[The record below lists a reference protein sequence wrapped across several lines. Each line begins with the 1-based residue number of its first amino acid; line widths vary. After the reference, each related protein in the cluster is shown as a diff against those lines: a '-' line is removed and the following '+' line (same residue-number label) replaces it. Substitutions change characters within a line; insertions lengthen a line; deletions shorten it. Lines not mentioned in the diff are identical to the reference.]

1 MSSSVHHSRRRGPRV
16 LIWIAAIIVVLFLLI
31 RFVGSPIATSLVNK
45 RLEALPGYPGHVGAV
60 QLALWRGRVIATD
73 FTLVQQ
79 GHEDDGPVLMV
90 GSGAFTLSP
99 SALLRGKIS
108 GRIAISDVEV
118 LMIQEPPKADET
130 AKADKKAKKEA
141 HKQGGRA
148 WQDLLQKNFPIDM
161 TRLEVSN
168 LKVKF
173 VDRGRALQPQMLL
186 EKVHLVA
193 HDFKTKPQQSG
204 DLPAKITLQGHFAGG
219 GDLSVDASGD
229 STAADPTFHA
239 AVEIKAMELVPM
251 HDFLQSYAL
260 VDVKRGQFEL
270 YIEAAAKG
278 GHYEGYLK
286 PFFRDLEFK
295 AVPNPEKNFIQNAA
309 VKVAS
314 ATQELLKNKEDKV
327 ATKAPFQGDFA
338 DNKVDLWVTIENLLR
353 NAFVNALREGFD
365 GQKPTG

>member
-1 MSSSVHHSRRRGPRV
+1 MPASTKRHRWPRI
-16 LIWIAAIIVVLFLLI
+16 LIWIVGIIFVLFLLV
-31 RFVGSPIATSLVNK
+31 RFVGSPIATSIVNK
-45 RLEALPGYPGHVGAV
+45 RLAALPGYPGHVGAV
-60 QLALWRGRVIATD
+60 QLALWRGKVTATD
-73 FTLVQQ
+73 FTLVQT
-79 GHEDDGPVLMV
+79 GHEDDGPVLKV
-90 GSGAFTLSP
+90 GSGAFTLAP
-99 SALLRGKIS
+99 SALLKGKIS
-108 GRIAISDVEV
+108 GRVGMSDVEV
-118 LMIQEPPKADET
+118 LMIQEPPKEEET
-130 AKADKKAKKEA
+130 AKADKKEKKEA

-148 WQDLLQKNFPIDM
+148 WQELMQKNFPVDM

-173 VDRGRALQPQMLL
+173 IDRGRPLSPQMLL

-204 DLPAKITLQGHFAGG
+204 DLPARITLQGHFAGG

-229 STAADPTFHA
+229 STASDPTFHA

-270 YIEAAAKG
+270 YVEATAKG
-278 GHYEGYLK
+278 GHYEGYVK

-314 ATQELLKNKEDKV
+314 AAQDLLKNKEDKV
-327 ATKAPFQGDFA
+327 ATKAPFQGDFS
-338 DNKVDLWVTIENLLR
+338 DNHVDLWVTVENLLR

-365 GQKPTG
+365 GQKPNA